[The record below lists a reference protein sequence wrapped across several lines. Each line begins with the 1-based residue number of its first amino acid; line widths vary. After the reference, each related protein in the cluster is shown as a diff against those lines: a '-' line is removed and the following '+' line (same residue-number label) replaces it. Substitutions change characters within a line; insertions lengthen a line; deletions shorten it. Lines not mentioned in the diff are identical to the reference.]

1 MAAYDILTALADERQ
16 PYDVVPSFSH
26 LKLALAKTFR
36 IGRWPGKMQGDE
48 NVIDVF
54 GPLADRGNP
63 NPPIAL
69 HVVANQVKPV
79 LAADDVPAWK
89 LVFPSNTTPGRPGET
104 YDIHKGLR
112 IPYRYAAPFTNSTP
126 PDGMAHSDIFIL
138 WTGHGGYP

>member
-26 LKLALAKTFR
+26 LKLALAKT
-36 IGRWPGKMQGDE
+36 DE

-89 LVFPSNTTPGRPGET
+89 LVFPSNTTPRRPGET

-112 IPYRYAAPFTNSTP
+112 IPYRYAAPVTNSTP